1 MRFITGPPTAVENGS
16 KSVSDVPIAGTETCL
31 TTYTGTGTHMYMV
44 NIWNLDRLCRRHEEA
59 GTPAKQLQDSILRNI
74 IRYLQIREVS
84 MYCCHVLASRSI
96 VDLPPRLSPD
106 MLTTTLTPRRTSK
119 SQSVTGY
126 IYLSV
131 DDLK

>member
-1 MRFITGPPTAVENGS
+1 
-16 KSVSDVPIAGTETCL
+16 
-31 TTYTGTGTHMYMV
+31 MYMV

-84 MYCCHVLASRSI
+84 MYCCHELSI

-131 DDLK
+131 DDLEQ

>member
-1 MRFITGPPTAVENGS
+1 
-16 KSVSDVPIAGTETCL
+16 
-31 TTYTGTGTHMYMV
+31 MYMV

-84 MYCCHVLASRSI
+84 MYCCHELSI

-131 DDLK
+131 DDLKQ

>member
-1 MRFITGPPTAVENGS
+1 
-16 KSVSDVPIAGTETCL
+16 
-31 TTYTGTGTHMYMV
+31 MYMV
-44 NIWNLDRLCRRHEEA
+44 NIWNLYRLCRRHEEA
-59 GTPAKQLQDSILRNI
+59 GIPAKQLQDSILRNI

-84 MYCCHVLASRSI
+84 MYCCHVLESRSI

-131 DDLK
+131 DDLEQ